1 MDLRGILEKRPQ
13 KALTAVSQFE
23 RPAALRPEM
32 ASSSKL
38 ADSRS
43 QCTVFPRVVGLG
55 FFGDRNG
62 RSDRYARECRRSGFF
77 NLDEQEAIV
86 GGSSLCHP
94 ISEDCFIGFVWF
106 DGARNRLGPP

>member
-1 MDLRGILEKRPQ
+1 MDFRGILEKRPQ

-23 RPAALRPEM
+23 RPAAFRPEM

-38 ADSRS
+38 TDSRS

-55 FFGDRNG
+55 FFSDRNG

-77 NLDEQEAIV
+77 NLDVQEAIL
-86 GGSSLCHP
+86 GGFSLCL
-94 ISEDCFIGFVWF
+94 ITLEDCFFGFLWF
-106 DGARNRLGPP
+106 DDARNRLGPP